1 MNHARL
7 TIALGLAA
15 LTAACGKK
23 AEAPVATETNEAE
36 PAATMSGDMGNMS
49 MAPDANAAIKAKGH
63 GTVTAI
69 DKAAGTITLDHGPI
83 PEAKWPAMTMAFKAA
98 PSITDAVKVGDKVD
112 FDLSLKGSDGEVT
125 AIAKQGS
132 AKFDRKK
139 LVASPLPGGD
149 ARAGRLPGCA
159 PGRRLRP
166 ATPNAS
172 GVSLRD
178 HRQFEHASRIAH

>member
-23 AEAPVATETNEAE
+23 AEAPVATETNE
-36 PAATMSGDMGNMS
+36 

-125 AIAKQGS
+125 AIAKQ
-132 AKFDRKK
+132 
-139 LVASPLPGGD
+139 
-149 ARAGRLPGCA
+149 
-159 PGRRLRP
+159 
-166 ATPNAS
+166 
-172 GVSLRD
+172 
-178 HRQFEHASRIAH
+178 